1 MSHSVCLCLQQ
12 PANEFQAGNSV
23 GFRVRGGVKFFDHQT
38 KTENWTNYEAV
49 VFVSA
54 DKQDQ
59 IQFYRN
65 ALVEDAIVEIS
76 GSTQAIR
83 EFTTEQGKLKLTIE
97 INNAQFGLIRQGMPR
112 NNSQQVANQ
121 MPQGGQYHPQGG
133 GYAPHPEQPHY
144 QNNQQGF
151 QHNQQGYGAP
161 QQPSQAPA
169 QNRQQYR
176 QNRQGPR
183 GHFSQQ

>member
-12 PANEFQAGNSV
+12 PANEFQAENSV
-23 GFRVRGGVKFFDHQT
+23 GFRVRGGVKFFDH
-38 KTENWTNYEAV
+38 KSRTEQWTNYEAV
-49 VFVSA
+49 VFVAA

-76 GSTQAIR
+76 GPTQAIR

-112 NNSQQVANQ
+112 NHSQQAANQ
-121 MPQGGQYHPQGG
+121 VPQGGKHHAQGG
-133 GYAPHPEQPHY
+133 GYTHHPDQQHY

-161 QQPSQAPA
+161 QQHAQAPA
-169 QNRQQYR
+169 QNRQQFR
-176 QNRQGPR
+176 QNHQGPR
-183 GHFSQQ
+183 GRFSQQ

>member
-1 MSHSVCLCLQQ
+1 LQQ

-38 KTENWTNYEAV
+38 KTENWTNNEAV

-65 ALVEDAIVEIS
+65 SLVEDAIVEIS
-76 GSTQAIR
+76 GPTQAIR

-97 INNAQFGLIRQGMPR
+97 INNAQFGMIRQGMPR
-112 NNSQQVANQ
+112 NNSQQAANQ

-161 QQPSQAPA
+161 QQPAQAPA
-169 QNRQQYR
+169 QNRQPFR
-176 QNRQGPR
+176 QNRQAPR
-183 GHFSQQ
+183 GNFSQQ